1 MLAKGS
7 TLSLAYYETGN
18 ASWGECFLLKRIASD
33 EASKVLVSIF
43 TILRTMD
50 VAKLEDEELGTEI
63 LNVAGEFGITYYD
76 AAYLTM
82 AQKLNKTLVT
92 DDEKLARVAKKISV
106 TTLTSRLLQR

>member
-1 MLAKGS
+1 M
-7 TLSLAYYETGN
+7 
-18 ASWGECFLLKRIASD
+18 LKRIALD
-33 EASKVLVSIF
+33 EASKVLESIF

-63 LNVAGEFGITYYD
+63 LSVAGEFGITYYD
-76 AAYLTM
+76 AAYLTI

-92 DDEKLARVAKKISV
+92 DDEELARVAKKIRV